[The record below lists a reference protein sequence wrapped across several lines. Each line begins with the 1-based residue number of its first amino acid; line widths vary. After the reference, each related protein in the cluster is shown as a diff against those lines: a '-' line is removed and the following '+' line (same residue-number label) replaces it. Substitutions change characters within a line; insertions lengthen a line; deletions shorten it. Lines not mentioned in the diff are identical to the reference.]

1 MTSAAN
7 WSHRQLDYKFSDAA
21 LLDRALTH
29 KSRSS
34 INNERL
40 EFLGDA
46 VLGAV
51 IADVL
56 HQTQPEAD
64 EGALSRLRAHLVR
77 RETLAE
83 IAVDI
88 KLGDILEL
96 GSGESRSGGHQRE
109 SILADT
115 LEAVLGATYL
125 DGGFAAAQA
134 VILHLFEQ
142 RLADLPDTDELKDPK
157 TKLQENLQARTIDLP
172 EYLVLSESGPP
183 HNRRFVVECTIPQ
196 LETTA
201 HGEGTSRRRAEQCA
215 AAEALEQIINDGS

>member
-1 MTSAAN
+1 VTSAAN

-83 IAVDI
+83 IAADI
-88 KLGDILEL
+88 KLGDILVL

-115 LEAVLGATYL
+115 LEAVLGAAYL
-125 DGGFAAAQA
+125 DGGFATAQA

-142 RLADLPDTDELKDPK
+142 RLAGLPDTDELKDSK
-157 TKLQENLQARTIDLP
+157 TRLQENLQARTIDLP
-172 EYLVLSESGPP
+172 AYLVLSESGPP
-183 HNRRFVVECTIPQ
+183 HNRRFVVECSIPQ
-196 LETTA
+196 LEITA
-201 HGEGTSRRRAEQCA
+201 QGEGTSRRRAEQFA
-215 AAEALEQIINDGS
+215 AADALELIINDGS

>member
-1 MTSAAN
+1 VTSAAN
-7 WSHRQLDYKFSDAA
+7 WSHRQLEYKFSDAA
-21 LLDRALTH
+21 LLDRSLTH

-34 INNERL
+34 FNNERL

-64 EGALSRLRAHLVR
+64 EGALSRLRAQLVR

-83 IAVDI
+83 IAADI
-88 KLGDILEL
+88 GLGDILKL

-115 LEAVLGATYL
+115 LEAVLGAAYL

-134 VILHLFEQ
+134 VILHLFER
-142 RLADLPDTDELKDPK
+142 RLGNLPDTDELKDPK
-157 TKLQENLQARTIDLP
+157 TRLQENLQARTIDLP
-172 EYLVLSESGPP
+172 EYLVMSESGPP

-196 LETTA
+196 LDFATQ
-201 HGEGTSRRRAEQCA
+201 GEGTSRRRAEQCA
-215 AAEALEQIINDGS
+215 AANALELIIDDRS